1 MSEFFFTQLY
11 DEADMQEEKVRIS
24 RCIGSIKSDE
34 LKKKVLDFAMSDKV
48 RSQDTVFVIGG
59 VTGTVQGRELC
70 WQFVQDKWTELHER
84 YKGGFLLSR
93 LVEVTF
99 LCNIL
104 YRYSILSQL
113 LNTFNQFY
121 YILFLCLVKLE
132 FCLFVTF
139 IS

>member
-1 MSEFFFTQLY
+1 
-11 DEADMQEEKVRIS
+11 MQEEKVRIS

-84 YKGGFLLSR
+84 YKGGFLLSH

-99 LCNIL
+99 LCIYCAL
-104 YRYSILSQL
+104 FFLQL
-113 LNTFNQFY
+113 LNTYEFN
-121 YILFLCLVKLE
+121 YIHF
-132 FCLFVTF
+132 FVLTNWT
-139 IS
+139 SV

>member
-1 MSEFFFTQLY
+1 
-11 DEADMQEEKVRIS
+11 MQEEKVRIS

-104 YRYSILSQL
+104 YRYSIVS
-113 LNTFNQFY
+113 
-121 YILFLCLVKLE
+121 
-132 FCLFVTF
+132 
-139 IS
+139 

>member
-1 MSEFFFTQLY
+1 
-11 DEADMQEEKVRIS
+11 MQEEKVRIS

-99 LCNIL
+99 LCIYCAL
-104 YRYSILSQL
+104 FFLQL
-113 LNTFNQFY
+113 LNTYDELIIFISLSRQ
-121 YILFLCLVKLE
+121 IGLLFLKL
-132 FCLFVTF
+132 
-139 IS
+139 